1 MKNLLESGA
10 TWSSGTI
17 LAIVANFDPE
27 VLQWPGGSV
36 VAMLLCLY
44 ATIAVVF
51 GGQSKGLAYGVLSGS
66 LGNETVV
73 L

>member
-1 MKNLLESGA
+1 MKSLLESGA
-10 TWSSGTI
+10 TRTSGTI

-36 VAMLLCLY
+36 VAMLLCIY

-66 LGNETVV
+66 VGNGTA